1 MTALPVRHITEV
13 QEGPAREHWLVDRLW
28 SHQAVG
34 IIGGAPKNC
43 KSWFALD
50 LAVSV
55 ASATPA
61 LGRFAVDDPG
71 RAIVYLAEDALHTVR
86 QRIAGIAAHR
96 GLALAELDLHVIT
109 APALR
114 LDLADDQQGLVAMIE
129 AHRPRLLIL
138 DPLVRLHRL
147 DENSSADISALL
159 GFLRQLQRE
168 FGVAIMLV
176 HHMGK
181 RVGAH
186 LGQALRGSGDLHAW
200 GDSNAYLVRRRDRLV
215 LELEHRAAAAP
226 EPMELRLVADA
237 SGAHLEV
244 EGGALDGNDV
254 ARKPPLARR
263 IVRALAELGQPQSR
277 TALRGHL
284 RVNNSRLGEALTAL
298 EADGQLVRMPKGW
311 ALASALGDEA
321 ARPAFA

>member
-1 MTALPVRHITEV
+1 MIALPVRHITEV
-13 QEGPAREHWLVDRLW
+13 SENAEDTRWLVDRLW

-71 RAIVYLAEDALHTVR
+71 RAIVYLAEDALPVVR
-86 QRIAGIAAHR
+86 QRIAGIACHR

-114 LDLADDQQGLVAMIE
+114 LDLAEDQQALAAMVE
-129 AHRPRLLIL
+129 THRPRLLIL

-176 HHMGK
+176 HHTSE

-226 EPMELRLVADA
+226 DPMALRLVADA

-244 EGGALDGNDV
+244 EGGAPDGDV

-263 IVRALAELGQPQSR
+263 IVRALAELDQPQSR

-284 RVNNSRLGEALTAL
+284 RVNNSRLGDALTTL
-298 EADGQLVRMPKGW
+298 EAGGRLVRTPKGW
-311 ALASALGDEA
+311 ALAPEA
-321 ARPAFA
+321 VDRPARAGLG

>member
-1 MTALPVRHITEV
+1 MSALPIQHIADV
-13 QEGPAREHWLVDRLW
+13 QEIAEGARWLVDSLW
-28 SHQAVG
+28 GHQAVG

-61 LGRFAVDDPG
+61 LGCFAVGEPG
-71 RAIVYLAEDALHTVR
+71 RAIVYLAEDALPTVR

-96 GLALAELDLHVIT
+96 GLALAALDLHVIT

-114 LDLADDQQGLVAMIE
+114 LDLADDQQRLADMID

-138 DPLVRLHRL
+138 DPLVRLHRV

-159 GFLRQLQRE
+159 GFLRRLQRE
-168 FGVAIMLV
+168 FGVAIVLV
-176 HHMGK
+176 HHMSK
-181 RVGAH
+181 RVGVH

-215 LELEHRAAAAP
+215 LTLEHRAAPAP
-226 EPMELRLVADA
+226 EPMNLRLVADP

-244 EGGALDGNDV
+244 EGHAPTGADG
-254 ARKPPLARR
+254 AKPPLARR
-263 IVRALAELGQPQSR
+263 IVSALADLGHPVSR

-284 RVNNSRLGEALTAL
+284 RVNNSRLGDALVAL
-298 EADGQLVRMPKGW
+298 EADGRLVRTTQGW
-311 ALASALGDEA
+311 ALAPASQSERTALG
-321 ARPAFA
+321 